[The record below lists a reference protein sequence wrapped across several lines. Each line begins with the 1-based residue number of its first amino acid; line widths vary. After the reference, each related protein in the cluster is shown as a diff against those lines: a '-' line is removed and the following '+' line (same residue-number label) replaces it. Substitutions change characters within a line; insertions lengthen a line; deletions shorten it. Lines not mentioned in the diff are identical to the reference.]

1 MLALLVFTNVLELA
15 VLLCL
20 VIHFTIL
27 EKSHMAQVSD
37 LNASFN
43 ALSNVVAQLLA
54 KQSAGIDPASLDPL
68 KAGMDQ
74 LTAQISAALT
84 PPAAQ

>member
-27 EKSHMAQVSD
+27 EKSHMALVSD
-37 LNASFN
+37 LTASFN
-43 ALSNVVAQLLA
+43 ALSDAVSKLLGRP
-54 KQSAGIDPASLDPL
+54 AGIDPASLDPL